1 MLPELLCAIEG
12 YGAELNMSIKKK
24 IQKQCVHAPQFIKAV
39 LDVYKQEKKS
49 NAWRQKMVESR
60 ESCAIQLDA
69 FAKMALHSTRELDA
83 SIFADEHLEKKI
95 KAKFQKQGLKLLS
108 TVFFVTAKG
117 KYEIHVTVKVSK
129 GECIATKT
137 IVKMISECAG
147 REMVLTPEERS
158 VVGTEYATI
167 VCVEGTNYHTLQ
179 GVAKIGKGCEKISGD
194 NFSMLEMSGGKS
206 GAILSDGMGVGSIA
220 FRESAMVVDVLEELL
235 NAGFPEDTALQMLN
249 TALVMGREEVRFST
263 IDMCM
268 FDLYDGTCEFR
279 KAGASTTYIKR
290 KDKVECVRSES
301 LPLGVVSKM
310 QMNYSKVSLNDGD
323 MVVMLTDGVLDALP
337 SGEQD
342 FIMKMIVEGLPT
354 QNPKEAAHHILE
366 SVLTC
371 SGEIPTDD
379 MTVLVVGI
387 WSLEKTEGIG

>member
-1 MLPELLCAIEG
+1 MFLNISHQEFQHKHRYQEG
-12 YGAELNMSIKKK
+12 YHRANQQQQDLQSG
-24 IQKQCVHAPQFIKAV
+24 
-39 LDVYKQEKKS
+39 
-49 NAWRQKMVESR
+49 
-60 ESCAIQLDA
+60 
-69 FAKMALHSTRELDA
+69 
-83 SIFADEHLEKKI
+83 KI
-95 KAKFQKQGLKLLS
+95 KAKFHKQGLKLLS

-129 GECIATKT
+129 GECIATKM
-137 IVKMISECAG
+137 IAKMLSECVG

-194 NFSMLEMSGGKS
+194 NFSMLEMPGGKS
-206 GAILSDGMGVGSIA
+206 GAILSDGMGAGSIA

-235 NAGFPEDTALQMLN
+235 NAGFPEETALQMLN

-290 KDKVECVRSES
+290 KD
-301 LPLGVVSKM
+301 
-310 QMNYSKVSLNDGD
+310 
-323 MVVMLTDGVLDALP
+323 
-337 SGEQD
+337 
-342 FIMKMIVEGLPT
+342 
-354 QNPKEAAHHILE
+354 
-366 SVLTC
+366 
-371 SGEIPTDD
+371 
-379 MTVLVVGI
+379 
-387 WSLEKTEGIG
+387 